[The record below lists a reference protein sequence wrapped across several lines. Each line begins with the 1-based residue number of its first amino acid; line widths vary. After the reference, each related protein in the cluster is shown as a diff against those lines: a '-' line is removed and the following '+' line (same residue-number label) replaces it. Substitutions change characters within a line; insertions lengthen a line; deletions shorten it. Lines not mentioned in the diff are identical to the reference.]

1 VLTVA
6 GRRLSPSVLCTIR
19 FLFLD
24 LVRFMVEN
32 VLSHTYVLSN
42 VECIFSAKFFSLE
55 NLSLLT
61 NFQKL
66 PTVYSNVV
74 NIVHFY

>member
-1 VLTVA
+1 
-6 GRRLSPSVLCTIR
+6 
-19 FLFLD
+19 
-24 LVRFMVEN
+24 MVEN